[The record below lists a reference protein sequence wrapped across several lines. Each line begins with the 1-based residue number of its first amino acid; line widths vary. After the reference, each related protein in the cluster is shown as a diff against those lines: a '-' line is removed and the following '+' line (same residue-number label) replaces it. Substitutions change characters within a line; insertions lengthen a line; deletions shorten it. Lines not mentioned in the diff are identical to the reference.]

1 MPLVAPLDFTDVENL
16 TCSEAK
22 DVKSIF
28 SIAILLTIL
37 YNMGMMEALKPYILS
52 FIPLFVAVDAIANI
66 PIFLSLVEHSSKPA
80 RKKIVLDAVVTAT
93 TVAIIFMFVG
103 KWVFSLLGIT
113 IQDFQIAGG
122 ALLFVISVRL
132 LLPGAQ
138 KSVLTSSHEKDMGV
152 FPLGT
157 PLITGPAVLTTT
169 LMMMNSYGTLV
180 TLVAV
185 VLNMFFVWITLVKA
199 DTIMRVIGPHGTR
212 AFSKIMYILLAAIA
226 VMMIRHGIT
235 GAFLK

>member
-1 MPLVAPLDFTDVENL
+1 
-16 TCSEAK
+16 
-22 DVKSIF
+22 
-28 SIAILLTIL
+28 
-37 YNMGMMEALKPYILS
+37 MMEVLRPYILS

-80 RKKIVLDAVVTAT
+80 RRKIVLDAVVTAT
-93 TVAIIFMFVG
+93 AVAIIFMFVG
-103 KWVFSLLGIT
+103 RWVFSLLGIT
-113 IQDFQIAGG
+113 IPDFQIAGG

-138 KSVLTSSHEKDMGV
+138 KSLLTSAHDKDLGV

-169 LMMMNSYGTLV
+169 LMMMNSFGTPA

-185 VLNMFFVWITLVKA
+185 VLNMFFVWVTLVKA
-199 DTIMRVIGPHGTR
+199 DTIMQVIGPNGTR

>member
-1 MPLVAPLDFTDVENL
+1 
-16 TCSEAK
+16 
-22 DVKSIF
+22 
-28 SIAILLTIL
+28 
-37 YNMGMMEALKPYILS
+37 MMEVLKPYILS

-80 RKKIVLDAVVTAT
+80 RKKIVLDAVVTSTA
-93 TVAIIFMFVG
+93 VAILFMFVG

-113 IQDFQIAGG
+113 IPDFQIAGG
-122 ALLFVISVRL
+122 MLLFVISVRL

-138 KSVLTSSHEKDMGV
+138 KSLLTSAHDKDLGV

-169 LMMMNSYGTLV
+169 LMMMNSFGTLA

-185 VLNMFFVWITLVKA
+185 VLNMFFVWITLIKA
-199 DTIMRVIGPHGTR
+199 DTIMEVIGSSGTR

>member
-1 MPLVAPLDFTDVENL
+1 
-16 TCSEAK
+16 
-22 DVKSIF
+22 
-28 SIAILLTIL
+28 
-37 YNMGMMEALKPYILS
+37 MMEVLRPYILS

-80 RKKIVLDAVVTAT
+80 RKRIVLDAVITAT
-93 TVAIIFMFVG
+93 AVAIIFMFVG
-103 KWVFSLLGIT
+103 KLVFALLGIT
-113 IQDFQIAGG
+113 IPDFQIAGG

-138 KSVLTSSHEKDMGV
+138 KSVLTNCQDKDIGV

-185 VLNMFFVWITLVKA
+185 VLNMFFVWITLLKA
-199 DTIMRVIGPHGTR
+199 DMIMQVIGHNGTR

-226 VMMIRHGIT
+226 VMMIRLGII

>member
-1 MPLVAPLDFTDVENL
+1 
-16 TCSEAK
+16 
-22 DVKSIF
+22 
-28 SIAILLTIL
+28 
-37 YNMGMMEALKPYILS
+37 MMEALKPYILS

-66 PIFLSLVEHSSKPA
+66 PIFLSLVEHASKPT

-93 TVAIIFMFVG
+93 AVAIIFMFVG
-103 KWVFSLLGIT
+103 RWIFSLLGIT
-113 IQDFQIAGG
+113 IPDFQIAGG

-132 LLPGAQ
+132 LMPGAQ
-138 KSVLTSSHEKDMGV
+138 KSLLASAHDKGLGV

-169 LMMMNSYGTLV
+169 LMMMNSFGTLA
-180 TLVAV
+180 TLVAL
-185 VLNMFFVWITLVKA
+185 VLNMFFVWVTLVKA
-199 DTIMRVIGPHGTR
+199 DTIMRVIGPNGTR

-235 GAFLK
+235 GAFLQ

>member
-1 MPLVAPLDFTDVENL
+1 
-16 TCSEAK
+16 
-22 DVKSIF
+22 
-28 SIAILLTIL
+28 
-37 YNMGMMEALKPYILS
+37 METLKPYILS

-80 RKKIVLDAVVTAT
+80 RKRIVLDAVVTAT
-93 TVAIIFMFVG
+93 AVAIIFMFVG
-103 KWVFSLLGIT
+103 KLVFSLLGIT
-113 IQDFQIAGG
+113 IPDFQIAGG

-132 LLPGAQ
+132 LLPGAV
-138 KSVLTSSHEKDMGV
+138 KSVLTSCQDKDMGV

-185 VLNMFFVWITLVKA
+185 VLNMFFVWITLLKA
-199 DTIMRVIGPHGTR
+199 DTIMKVIGPNGTR